1 MILLGKVVIQRVDS
15 GSLRILLPSF
25 SSMPELSVPPPP
37 KYPPSLLIAC
47 DLALRFADAL
57 KDDPKLAMS
66 HFRESYA
73 PWLDNRKFAEYLDLI
88 EERYKVRVF
97 DAPKKKTGYYRV
109 TEAGHLL
116 LEQVRSF
123 LDKLGESPPV
133 TVSRYTVG
141 SFVFSTAYMLAPA
154 IGHYFEHREH
164 QQVRISFQDFRNL
177 DTMLRLISRRKLGC
191 AFVADTGR
199 LSMEAYSNELEFR
212 PLVKGGVSPV
222 LVYPLA
228 WGMHPKSPDEL
239 ANRRL
244 VIPRQFPHKWAS
256 LIPHG
261 HADVV
266 TGRVVVTSFVEVLAF
281 VRKGVGYGIMPGVY
295 RDCLDT
301 PDVEAEVGVL
311 QLPAGEPTDYGV
323 IVRLRF
329 DETAPAELRE
339 FVSMVT
345 ESVNSPGYFSP
356 TRRPRPH

>member
-1 MILLGKVVIQRVDS
+1 MGYFAYSQS
-15 GSLRILLPSF
+15 PSSL
-25 SSMPELSVPPPP
+25 MPELSVPPPP
-37 KYPPSLLIAC
+37 KYPPSLIIAC

-66 HFRESYA
+66 HFRETYA
-73 PWLDNRKFAEYLDLI
+73 PWLDNRKFSEYLDLI

-109 TEAGHLL
+109 TEAGSLL

-123 LDKLGESPPV
+123 FDKLEESPQV
-133 TVSRYTVG
+133 SVSRYTVG

-154 IGHYFEHREH
+154 IGQYFEQRKY
-164 QQVRISFQDFRNL
+164 QQVRLSFRDFRNL
-177 DTMLRLISRRKLGC
+177 DTMLELISRRKLGC
-191 AFVADTGR
+191 AFLADTGR

-212 PLVKGGVSPV
+212 PLVRGGVSPV
-222 LVYPLA
+222 VVYPLA
-228 WGMHPKSPDEL
+228 WKVRPKSADDF

-244 VIPRQFPHKWAS
+244 VIPRRFPPKWAS
-256 LIPHG
+256 LIPRA
-261 HADVV
+261 HADVL

-281 VRKGVGYGIMPGVY
+281 VRKGVGFGIMPGVY
-295 RDCLDT
+295 KDCLDS

-311 QLPAGEPTDYGV
+311 PLPDGEPTDYGV
-323 IVRLRF
+323 ILRLRF

-345 ESVNSPGYFSP
+345 ETMNAPGYFSP
-356 TRRPRPH
+356 TERSRSQ